1 MGTTQPQDHVDGVIA
16 AWYAETPTFDRTVKQ
31 LAIRLPRVAHYL
43 RRAQRHELSR
53 HDMEVWEFEVLITLR
68 HVGTCTA
75 GDLLRRLGVTSGA
88 ISNRLARLEKRGWI
102 QRTMDPADRRQVLV
116 TLTPEGLTRTDE
128 MLTVT
133 THADERLFG
142 FLDSDT
148 RVLLNDALRAIL
160 LAIEGSPVGDEDAP
174 PAERFDVDNLEG
186 GRLLADDL

>member
-1 MGTTQPQDHVDGVIA
+1 MSTTQPQDHVDGVIA

-43 RRAQRHELSR
+43 RRAQRQELAR
-53 HDMEVWEFEVLITLR
+53 HGMEVWEFEVLITLR

-75 GDLLRRLGVTSGA
+75 GDLLRRLEVTSGA

-102 QRTMDPADRRQVLV
+102 RRDVDAGDRRQVLV
-116 TLTPEGLTRTDE
+116 NLTSEGLEHTDE
-128 MLTVT
+128 MLRVT

-142 FLDSDT
+142 LLDADT
-148 RVLLNDALRAIL
+148 RVLLNDALRGIL
-160 LAIEGSPVGDEDAP
+160 LAIEGSPAGDDVVP
-174 PAERFDVDNLEG
+174 PAERFDIDNLEG